1 MLISTARPDCCS
13 TMATLFRSEPMSKC
27 QLYLPP
33 EAAYNCVAELG
44 ELGSRNYYF
53 NRVTPPT
60 LVGLVQFVDL
70 NPEVSAFQRQFVSE
84 VKRCEEMERI
94 LRFVE
99 TEALKEKIE
108 IPDQKEENF
117 SAPAPRE
124 MVELESNLTT
134 IETNLKEVNT
144 NYVALRYSH
153 MDSWIVGLKYFQE
166 KPSGVDRAEEHV
178 EQNRDFSQ

>member
-1 MLISTARPDCCS
+1 
-13 TMATLFRSEPMSKC
+13 MS
-27 QLYLPP
+27 
-33 EAAYNCVAELG
+33 
-44 ELGSRNYYF
+44 
-53 NRVTPPT
+53 
-60 LVGLVQFVDL
+60 GLVQFVDL

-99 TEALKEKIE
+99 TEALKERIE
-108 IPDQKEENF
+108 IPDQRQENI

-144 NYVALRYSH
+144 NFVALRYCRISL
-153 MDSWIVGLKYFQE
+153 MVGLIEMYFQE
-166 KPSGVDRAEEHV
+166 KPPGVDRAEEHV
-178 EQNRDFSQ
+178 KQN